1 MSAGRLRKWQAV
13 SRTGALVAALA
24 FVYSLIAIAGAGREV
39 IGWGAVLA
47 AAGLPVYFW
56 MRRRV

>member
-1 MSAGRLRKWQAV
+1 ML
-13 SRTGALVAALA
+13 ALVAALA
-24 FVYSLIAIAGAGREV
+24 FVYSIIAIVGAGGEV

-56 MRRRV
+56 MRRRG